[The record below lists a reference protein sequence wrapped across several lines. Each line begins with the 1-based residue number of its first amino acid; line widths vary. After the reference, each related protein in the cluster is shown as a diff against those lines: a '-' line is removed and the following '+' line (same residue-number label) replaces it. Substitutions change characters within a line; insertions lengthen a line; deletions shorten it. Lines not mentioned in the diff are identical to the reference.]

1 MQNSNKYTSIVR
13 KMNAFYILPTDMPP
27 SPEFSDQTII
37 IQSFIITIF
46 IDVYCTYIKKGY

>member
-27 SPEFSDQTII
+27 SPEFSDQTKI